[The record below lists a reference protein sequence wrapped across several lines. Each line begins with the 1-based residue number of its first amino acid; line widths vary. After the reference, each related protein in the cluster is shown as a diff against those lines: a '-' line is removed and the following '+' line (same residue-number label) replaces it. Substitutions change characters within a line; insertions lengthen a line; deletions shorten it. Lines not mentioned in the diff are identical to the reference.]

1 MDCKEFGLVAS
12 SLFFFHLP
20 VQILKIKFLSH
31 CKQGFKFMLVV
42 MLVLVVDKELRALLL
57 LFFEFQWD
65 IENQTSN
72 FLAHLVIYWVLLQ
85 KLHGFQIPIS
95 PTWQWPCCIWST

>member
-1 MDCKEFGLVAS
+1 
-12 SLFFFHLP
+12 
-20 VQILKIKFLSH
+20 
-31 CKQGFKFMLVV
+31 

-72 FLAHLVIYWVLLQ
+72 FLAHLVIYWVLSSITEASWVPDTHLTDLAMALLYLVDLSNQKKRLQ
-85 KLHGFQIPIS
+85 Q
-95 PTWQWPCCIWST
+95 